1 MKNKPRQVIMEV
13 CKWISETEGMKLY
26 SDNIL
31 TSICATLNNDPSNSK
46 IQRLQYNIPHLH
58 TRIADLTDKIGVGYF
73 DFDSHIPHSPGQNK
87 KPTLQKLQPP
97 LEQEEEG
104 PT

>member
-1 MKNKPRQVIMEV
+1 MMN
-13 CKWISETEGMKLY
+13 MKLLEFVTPPY
-26 SDNIL
+26 IYH
-31 TSICATLNNDPSNSK
+31 
-46 IQRLQYNIPHLH
+46 LQN
-58 TRIADLTDKIGVGYF
+58 RIADLKDKIGVGYF
-73 DFDSHIPHSPGQNK
+73 DFDSHVPHSPGQNK